1 MNRIVIKIGL
11 ALLLAGVSLF
21 HVTAQ
26 PADKNLYDFDLIKHS
41 NGWLTSNNASL
52 LGLLPVSGT
61 SVVQASFGK
70 DNGEF
75 INYHQ
80 SNDSYNAGA
89 HTESFSR
96 IGEKV
101 AVYGK
106 LLYNNFRGE
115 NMGGSVLIDPYF
127 SSFNIVE
134 MADTTR
140 GRKSQECY
148 NLVGG
153 IGVELSSKLHLGAKI
168 DYSAINYAKAKD
180 LRHTNLMLDM
190 ILTAGLSYKL
200 GDLFTM
206 GANYLYHRNVESLYF
221 KIYGT
226 TDKMYHSLIDFG
238 AFYGQREQSGEKGY
252 SQLTDRKPLVSVLN
266 GASLQLDFA
275 FTPEISFFNEF
286 SYRNRSGY
294 YGAKALNSITY
305 IEDSGME
312 LDYSGHFSINK
323 GENLH
328 IVKLFASY
336 KQLANNENIF
346 QEKYQSGKTTIEYF
360 GQNKVLD
367 RMTVTGN
374 LEYSANIG
382 VKNYRPTWTITAGAD
397 AFYRDIT
404 TSIYPFYR
412 KQDILSVNGYV
423 SGGYNIIKNKGIM
436 GFRLGAAYGTGGGN
450 MFSDGTYAQ
459 PSANAKVPKTAEY
472 ALQREFEYLTADRIN
487 ANAGLRYS
495 RFFKKGITG
504 YADLTYSYINALS
517 VTYLKGNMHHSLN
530 LSVGLTF

>member
-11 ALLLAGVSLF
+11 ALLLVGSSLF
-21 HVTAQ
+21 QVSAQ
-26 PADKNLYDFDLIKHS
+26 PTEQNFYDFDLIKRS
-41 NGWLTSNNASL
+41 NGWLTSNNASHL
-52 LGLLPVSGT
+52 NLLPVSKT
-61 SVVQASFGK
+61 SVVQAAFTK

-75 INYHQ
+75 KNYHQ
-80 SNDSYNAGA
+80 SNNSYNAGA

-96 IGEKV
+96 IGKRV

-106 LLYNNFRGE
+106 LLYDNFRGE

-134 MADTTR
+134 MTDTTS
-140 GRKSQECY
+140 GRKSQERY

-153 IGVELSSKLHLGAKI
+153 IGVELTSKLHLGAKI
-168 DYSAINYAKAKD
+168 DYSAVNYAKAKD
-180 LRHTNLMLDM
+180 LRHTNFMLDM
-190 ILTAGLSYKL
+190 TVSAGLSYKL
-200 GDLFTM
+200 SDAFTV

-252 SQLTDRKPLVSVLN
+252 AQLTDRKPLVSVLN

-275 FTPEISFFNEF
+275 FTPDIRFFNEF

-294 YGAKALNSITY
+294 YGAKARNSITY
-305 IEDSGME
+305 LEDSGME

-323 GENLH
+323 KSQIH
-328 IVKLFASY
+328 IVKLAASY
-336 KQLANNENIF
+336 KLLANNENIF

-367 RMTVTGN
+367 RMTLTGN
-374 LEYSANIG
+374 LEYSANLG
-382 VKNYRPTWTITAGAD
+382 VNSYRPTWTITAGAD

-404 TSIYPFYR
+404 ASIYPFYR
-412 KQDILSVNGYV
+412 KQDILSWNGYLR
-423 SGGYNIIKNKGIM
+423 GGYNIINEKGII
-436 GFRLGAAYGTGGGN
+436 GFRLGAGYGSGAGSMAN
-450 MFSDGTYAQ
+450 DGTYAP
-459 PSANAKVPKTAEY
+459 PSANAKTPKTAEY
-472 ALQREFEYLTADRIN
+472 ALQREFEYLTANRIN
-487 ANAGLRYS
+487 ANLGLRYS
-495 RFFKKGITG
+495 RFFNKGITG
-504 YADLTYSYINALS
+504 YIDLTYNFINALGI
-517 VTYLKGNMHHSLN
+517 TYLKGNMHHSLN
-530 LSVGLTF
+530 LSVGMTF